1 MCVFPLYKL
10 FSEGR
15 CIFTFW
21 KDCSLLGGAV
31 TAKRGLVVGA
41 ARWGFGWQRDAAVS
55 AEPRWRHSMP
65 FKRLMRSSW
74 LGARG
79 QSAQSPNPAPVPH
92 LENAPGKCSC
102 FSSVTPPP
110 RKKWCLGTNLHL
122 GGFIKGVLRKKMES
136 FPAKSIC
143 CSFLKQEPSSSED
156 SGSLEP
162 FNIKGLS
169 SRLE

>member
-1 MCVFPLYKL
+1 MCVFPPYKL

-31 TAKRGLVVGA
+31 TAERGLVVGA

-102 FSSVTPPP
+102 FGSVTPPQKEMVFGNKP
-110 RKKWCLGTNLHL
+110 AFGWFYKRSAEKKNG
-122 GGFIKGVLRKKMES
+122 K
-136 FPAKSIC
+136 
-143 CSFLKQEPSSSED
+143 
-156 SGSLEP
+156 
-162 FNIKGLS
+162 LS
-169 SRLE
+169 CKEHMLQLPETRAQL

>member
-1 MCVFPLYKL
+1 MHLHILKGLLPSRRGCHCQAWPRGGSCEVRLWMAAWRSCICRATMAPLNAIQKTDAL
-10 FSEGR
+10 FLAWS
-15 CIFTFW
+15 TW
-21 KDCSLLGGAV
+21 AV
-31 TAKRGLVVGA
+31 CTKPKPCPSPTPGECLR
-41 ARWGFGWQRDAAVS
+41 
-55 AEPRWRHSMP
+55 EM
-65 FKRLMRSSW
+65 LMFR
-74 LGARG
+74 
-79 QSAQSPNPAPVPH
+79 Q
-92 LENAPGKCSC
+92 CD
-102 FSSVTPPP
+102 PPP

>member
-110 RKKWCLGTNLHL
+110 QKEMVFGNKPAFGWFYKRSAEKKNG
-122 GGFIKGVLRKKMES
+122 K
-136 FPAKSIC
+136 
-143 CSFLKQEPSSSED
+143 
-156 SGSLEP
+156 
-162 FNIKGLS
+162 LS
-169 SRLE
+169 CKEHMLQLPETRAQL